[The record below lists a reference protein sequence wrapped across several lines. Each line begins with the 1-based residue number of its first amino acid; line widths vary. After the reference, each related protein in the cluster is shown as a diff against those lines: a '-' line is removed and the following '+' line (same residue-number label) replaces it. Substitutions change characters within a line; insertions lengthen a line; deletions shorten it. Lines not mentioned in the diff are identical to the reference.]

1 MKKLFILLI
10 LILLTVFV
18 KAQTFPITQNLG
30 SPTTLIR
37 VKGGIK
43 ADSGFVNAIFLDTT
57 VANINPY
64 IKNYVGA
71 AIFTT
76 SDNTVWV
83 RNAAATAWVAQAGAT
98 NITINNIYNNSITN
112 VSIINQIDTTI
123 TFEICTGAGAC
134 DTLVAVTNVTY
145 KVGAQVSLIDS
156 SHVEICGTDSL
167 TLVQSCDTL
176 SIPPQILY
184 SFSNGIGTNGAGNVQ
199 LGYPLL
205 HPTTIDQNTFPFTL
219 KNGVFQYQDQS
230 LSYGLG
236 KVLYDKD
243 GLGDLGYVQL
253 PGSPLTDGWVV
264 APVLTWDSARVVDY
278 SYGIFNLGGVQ
289 YSFPAGHM
297 ELDTLI
303 GTDPRQDAIVGDTT
317 AKLTFITGTPS
328 ADPAVPVPPD
338 NELYLT
344 SVLINAGDNQ
354 PANLKQQVIYDE
366 NLGTAGGEY
375 AATVSGATADFN
387 NTTAPAHLTK
397 AGNITNIATNRY
409 LLFTNNTTDNL
420 SNYTSFKFYIRLK
433 ATLANKVRIT
443 FQWLNG
449 NTVINTNVVQIGGTN
464 SLYGFSRTLVNT
476 YQTISIPTSAFA
488 RTTDQFTALKIIF
501 TNSSSSGFYIDWIQ
515 LQGFS
520 NSGGGGGSGGT
531 GTVTTFSATGNI
543 VITPTVT
550 NPTTTPNL
558 ALSLANAAAY
568 TVLANSTNTSAPPT
582 YTQVNLG
589 TAMVTGLLP
598 VTNLAV
604 APANYY
610 LGSLDGV
617 TNQWLPLSNLFDT
630 AYTIA
635 PIRTLHGAIRD
646 TIYLNYGNGLSVVN
660 DSLFIGS
667 NILDGSLLTHDTYLG
682 LNNHLFDIE
691 NNGTDWLSI
700 ISTTGNEQVVLQSV
714 DNTGNATIT
723 LLSNSSIYYYELSAI
738 NGSGNA
744 VDIKGDGV
752 SKIISLSADTSV
764 NIVKGNLN
772 LSTQFTPANSTDNTY
787 PYFTITAD
795 DTYIY
800 YRKSNGTWVKIA
812 WTAF

>member
-610 LGSLDGV
+610 LGSLDGI
-617 TNQWLPLSNLFDT
+617 TNQWLPLASLYDS
-630 AYTIA
+630 AYVKNWL
-635 PIRTLHGAIRD
+635 RTKNGAVRD
-646 TIYLNYGNGLSVVN
+646 TIVFGSPYQDSALLSY
-660 DSLFIGS
+660 
-667 NILDGSLLTHDTYLG
+667 DTYVG
-682 LNNHLFDIE
+682 LNTHAFHIQQGATDFLLIDPINYISDILQNDGTSE
-691 NNGTDWLSI
+691 SAIEIDANTSSGTVRANLYAYNGTNQASI
-700 ISTTGNEQVVLQSV
+700 LADAN
-714 DNTGNATIT
+714 
-723 LLSNSSIYYYELSAI
+723 SN
-738 NGSGNA
+738 
-744 VDIKGDGV
+744 
-752 SKIISLSADTSV
+752 IISLDVSPPGGPDLAKITLSGNDSTVSIFGALVISA
-764 NIVKGNLN
+764 
-772 LSTQFTPANSTDNTY
+772 FTPANSTDSTY
-787 PYFTITAD
+787 PIQTLTSD